1 MAIRHAIFSVDNRTM
16 SIGIMQIESLKLVL
30 EPIIIKQLHF
40 QRLLHDTLASYIGT
54 AGHPTLNITTTSL
67 STQTNLTGEALEC
80 YTTSWAIMNI
90 LTTATAYT
98 CAAILLLVL
107 LGTVFWTLHR
117 FLEELAADVQ
127 LDTRLHSFWE
137 YVDLQCDLASRATA
151 YRAGFLLLVYAPFL
165 LMGED
170 DRHQAI
176 EWQVCASVIVGCG
189 LLAWWVLWFLDWWVF
204 QGLWKWQAKGQ
215 SRGGE
220 VEFFDEVWYISQ
232 LPGAWIV

>member
-1 MAIRHAIFSVDNRTM
+1 
-16 SIGIMQIESLKLVL
+16 MQTESLNFVL
-30 EPIIIKQLHF
+30 QPMHIKQMHF

-54 AGHPTLNITTTSL
+54 AGQAALNVTTTSL
-67 STQTNLTGEALEC
+67 STQTNILTGEALEC
-80 YTTSWAIMNI
+80 YTTSRVIMDM
-90 LTTATAYT
+90 LTTATACT

-107 LGTVFWTLHR
+107 LGTVLWTVHR

-127 LDTRLHSFWE
+127 LDTRLQPFQGHF
-137 YVDLQCDLASRATA
+137 DGQCALTSRATA
-151 YRAGFLLLVYAPFL
+151 YRAGFLLIVYAPFL

-176 EWQVCASVIVGCG
+176 EWQSCASVIVGCG
-189 LLAWWVLWFLDWWVF
+189 LLVWWVLWFLAWWVF
-204 QGLWKWQAKGQ
+204 QGVWKRQAKGQ

-220 VEFFDEVWYISQ
+220 AVFLDEVCYIESQ

>member
-1 MAIRHAIFSVDNRTM
+1 MAIRHVIFSVDNRTM

-40 QRLLHDTLASYIGT
+40 QRLLRDTLASYIGT

-127 LDTRLHSFWE
+127 LDTRLHPFWE

-151 YRAGFLLLVYAPFL
+151 YRAGFLLIVYAPFL

-176 EWQVCASVIVGCG
+176 EWQLCASVIVGCG
-189 LLAWWVLWFLDWWVF
+189 LLAWWVIWFLDWWVF

-232 LPGAWIV
+232 LPEAWIV

>member
-1 MAIRHAIFSVDNRTM
+1 MAIRHAIFSVDNWTM

-54 AGHPTLNITTTSL
+54 AAQATLNITTTSL
-67 STQTNLTGEALEC
+67 STQPNLTGEALKW
-80 YTTSWAIMNI
+80 YTTSSVIMNI

-127 LDTRLHSFWE
+127 LDTRLRPFWE
-137 YVDLQCDLASRATA
+137 YVDLQCDLTSRATA
-151 YRAGFLLLVYAPFL
+151 YRAGFLLIVYAPFL
-165 LMGED
+165 LMARMIGT
-170 DRHQAI
+170 RRSNGSC
-176 EWQVCASVIVGCG
+176 V
-189 LLAWWVLWFLDWWVF
+189 LL
-204 QGLWKWQAKGQ
+204 
-215 SRGGE
+215 
-220 VEFFDEVWYISQ
+220 
-232 LPGAWIV
+232 